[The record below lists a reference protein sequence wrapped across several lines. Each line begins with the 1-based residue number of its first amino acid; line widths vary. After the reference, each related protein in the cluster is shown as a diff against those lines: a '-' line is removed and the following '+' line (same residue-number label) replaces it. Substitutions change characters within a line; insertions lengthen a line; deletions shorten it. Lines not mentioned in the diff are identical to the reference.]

1 MEQQNN
7 EKLSDKAFA
16 RLVLTSI
23 LGILVCII
31 CLCSTTY
38 AWFTGSVQVDSNTL
52 KAADAC
58 LLSVSVYKD
67 GAEGSLATVDTVNAA
82 TLECEE
88 GTYTVTLTL
97 PKESASGYLVLTVDG
112 QEYYSDYLQRNDN
125 TDQTLTFT
133 LNVKAAKTVTFTARW
148 GIYSGDCHVKNGET
162 LTIG

>member
-1 MEQQNN
+1 MKKQNN

-38 AWFTGSVQVDSNTL
+38 AWFTGSVQVNNNTL

-58 LLSVSVYKD
+58 LISVSVYKD
-67 GAEGSLATVDTVNAA
+67 GAEGALATVNTENSA
-82 TLECEE
+82 TLECE

-97 PKESASGYLVLTVDG
+97 PKESASGYLIITANG
-112 QEYYSDYLQRNDN
+112 QDYYSDYLQRNDN

>member
-1 MEQQNN
+1 MEQQNK

-16 RLVLTSI
+16 RLTLTSI

-31 CLCSTTY
+31 CLSATTY
-38 AWFTGSVQVDSNTL
+38 AWFTGSVQVKGGNF

-67 GAEGSLATVDTVNAA
+67 GAEEAIIDTQ
-82 TLECEE
+82 TPITFECE

-97 PKESASGYLVLTVDG
+97 LKESASGYLVLTVDG
-112 QEYYSDYLQRNDN
+112 QEYYSDYLQGNN
-125 TDQTLTFT
+125 ENDQTLTFT
-133 LNVKAAKTVTFTARW
+133 LNVTTAQSVSFTARW

>member
-1 MEQQNN
+1 M
-7 EKLSDKAFA
+7 FV
-16 RLVLTSI
+16 RLALISI

-31 CLCSTTY
+31 CLAATTY
-38 AWFTGSVQVDSNTL
+38 AWFADNVQGDISRIQTS
-52 KAADAC
+52 DASQ
-58 LLSVSVYKD
+58 LSVSVYKD

-133 LNVKAAKTVTFTARW
+133 LNVNATKPLPLL
-148 GIYSGDCHVKNGET
+148 HVGVST
-162 LTIG
+162 PAIAT

>member
-1 MEQQNN
+1 
-7 EKLSDKAFA
+7 
-16 RLVLTSI
+16 
-23 LGILVCII
+23 
-31 CLCSTTY
+31 
-38 AWFTGSVQVDSNTL
+38 VQVDNNTF

-97 PKESASGYLVLTVDG
+97 PKESASGYLVVTVDG

-133 LNVKAAKTVTFTARW
+133 LNVATA
-148 GIYSGDCHVKNGET
+148 
-162 LTIG
+162 